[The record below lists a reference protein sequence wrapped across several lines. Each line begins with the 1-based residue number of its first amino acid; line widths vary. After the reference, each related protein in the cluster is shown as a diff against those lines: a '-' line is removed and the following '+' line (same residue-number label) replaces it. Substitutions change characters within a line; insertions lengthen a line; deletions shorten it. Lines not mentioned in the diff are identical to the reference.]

1 MNLLRL
7 SVATEQAGMKR
18 KGDNIIRVTITSG
31 ATIKVSIYE
40 IDRCTRGINTI
51 GEKLMS
57 GVNPRREV
65 ISVVIHIYFLALHE
79 LFLL

>member
-1 MNLLRL
+1 
-7 SVATEQAGMKR
+7 MKR

-51 GEKLMS
+51 GEKLLF
-57 GVNPRREV
+57 GGLKNPNPR
-65 ISVVIHIYFLALHE
+65 
-79 LFLL
+79 